1 MKLERISENQIR
13 CTLTRSDLA
22 ERELKISEL
31 AYGTEKA
38 KALFREMMVQA
49 SDELGFEADNIPLI
63 IEAVPVS
70 NECIMLIVTKVEDPE
85 ELDTRFS
92 KFTPSPEDT
101 EDLSDTDDE
110 IYSSADDI
118 LDIFKRLGS
127 DILSKTAELH
137 SISGTA
143 DLPSDT
149 ETTSDDASSEDEEPQ
164 KTILRIYEFRTLNE
178 VSCLSEQLPADFKC
192 GNTLYK
198 NPNNGHYYLVLSSE
212 GVSRTV
218 FGSICRLA
226 SEFGSI
232 QKASQLPYIILMN
245 IMRQSF
251 VKTHCRF
258 FEAYKKCMLRS
269 DSEFHM
275 YKPNKKGYYIAIV
288 TFSSC
293 FIINR
298 IYRPTGLFL
307 RNSFCRASACTR
319 TAI

>member
-1 MKLERISENQIR
+1 
-13 CTLTRSDLA
+13 
-22 ERELKISEL
+22 
-31 AYGTEKA
+31 
-38 KALFREMMVQA
+38 MMVQA

-70 NECIMLIVTKVEDPE
+70 NECIMLIVTKVEV
-85 ELDTRFS
+85 RRSWIHVF
-92 KFTPSPEDT
+92 PSSHLLPRYWS
-101 EDLSDTDDE
+101 LSDTDDE

-149 ETTSDDASSEDEEPQ
+149 ETTSGDASSEDEEPQ

-178 VSCLSEQLPADFKC
+178 VSCLSEQFPADFEC

-232 QKASQLPYIILMN
+232 QKASANTLYYFDEHYETIIRENALQILQKLIRSVCLDQIMN
-245 IMRQSF
+245 FICINL
-251 VKTHCRF
+251 T
-258 FEAYKKCMLRS
+258 KK
-269 DSEFHM
+269 
-275 YKPNKKGYYIAIV
+275 V
-288 TFSSC
+288 T
-293 FIINR
+293 I
-298 IYRPTGLFL
+298 LL
-307 RNSFCRASACTR
+307 
-319 TAI
+319 

>member
-49 SDELGFEADNIPLI
+49 SDELGFEADNIHLI

-149 ETTSDDASSEDEEPQ
+149 ETTSGDASSEDEEPQ
-164 KTILRIYEFRTLNE
+164 KTI
-178 VSCLSEQLPADFKC
+178 
-192 GNTLYK
+192 
-198 NPNNGHYYLVLSSE
+198 
-212 GVSRTV
+212 
-218 FGSICRLA
+218 
-226 SEFGSI
+226 
-232 QKASQLPYIILMN
+232 
-245 IMRQSF
+245 
-251 VKTHCRF
+251 
-258 FEAYKKCMLRS
+258 
-269 DSEFHM
+269 
-275 YKPNKKGYYIAIV
+275 
-288 TFSSC
+288 
-293 FIINR
+293 
-298 IYRPTGLFL
+298 
-307 RNSFCRASACTR
+307 
-319 TAI
+319 

>member
-164 KTILRIYEFRTLNE
+164 KTILRILNCFSGNKCHIMGTCIMIRVMKTVGIDKMCIRTAKCLRTLIHQVAE
-178 VSCLSEQLPADFKC
+178 STDGAADKLGGTIADFI
-192 GNTLYK
+192 G
-198 NPNNGHYYLVLSSE
+198 
-212 GVSRTV
+212 R
-218 FGSICRLA
+218 
-226 SEFGSI
+226 
-232 QKASQLPYIILMN
+232 
-245 IMRQSF
+245 
-251 VKTHCRF
+251 
-258 FEAYKKCMLRS
+258 
-269 DSEFHM
+269 
-275 YKPNKKGYYIAIV
+275 
-288 TFSSC
+288 
-293 FIINR
+293 
-298 IYRPTGLFL
+298 
-307 RNSFCRASACTR
+307 
-319 TAI
+319 

>member
-149 ETTSDDASSEDEEPQ
+149 ETTSGDASSEDEEPQ
-164 KTILRIYEFRTLNE
+164 KTILRIYDFRTLNE

-232 QKASQLPYIILMN
+232 QKASANTLYYFDEHYETIIRENALQ
-245 IMRQSF
+245 I
-251 VKTHCRF
+251 
-258 FEAYKKCMLRS
+258 LRS
-269 DSEFHM
+269 
-275 YKPNKKGYYIAIV
+275 
-288 TFSSC
+288 
-293 FIINR
+293 
-298 IYRPTGLFL
+298 L
-307 RNSFCRASACTR
+307 
-319 TAI
+319 

>member
-1 MKLERISENQIR
+1 MRIEKVSDNQIK
-13 CTLTRSDLA
+13 CTLTREDL
-22 ERELKISEL
+22 ETRHIKLSEL
-31 AYGTEKA
+31 AYGTDKA
-38 KALFREMMVQA
+38 KLLFRDMMQQA
-49 SDELGFEADNIPLI
+49 FSEFGFEAEDIPLM
-63 IEAVPVS
+63 IEAIPVS
-70 NECIMLIVTKVEDPE
+70 RDSVVLLVTKVEDPE

-149 ETTSDDASSEDEEPQ
+149 ETTSGDASSEDEEPQ

-232 QKASQLPYIILMN
+232 QKASANTLYYFDEHYETIIRENALQ
-245 IMRQSF
+245 I
-251 VKTHCRF
+251 
-258 FEAYKKCMLRS
+258 LRS
-269 DSEFHM
+269 
-275 YKPNKKGYYIAIV
+275 
-288 TFSSC
+288 
-293 FIINR
+293 
-298 IYRPTGLFL
+298 L
-307 RNSFCRASACTR
+307 
-319 TAI
+319 

>member
-1 MKLERISENQIR
+1 MKIEKINDNQIR
-13 CTLTRSDLA
+13 CTLTKEDL
-22 ERELKISEL
+22 ETHHIQISEL
-31 AYGTEKA
+31 AYGTDKA
-38 KALFREMMVQA
+38 KQLFRDMMQQA
-49 SDELGFEADNIPLI
+49 QMQFGFEADNIPLM
-63 IEAVPVS
+63 IEAIPVS
-70 NECIMLIVTKVEDPE
+70 TESIVLIITKVEDPE

-232 QKASQLPYIILMN
+232 QKASANTLYYFDEHYETIIRENALQ
-245 IMRQSF
+245 I
-251 VKTHCRF
+251 
-258 FEAYKKCMLRS
+258 LRS
-269 DSEFHM
+269 
-275 YKPNKKGYYIAIV
+275 
-288 TFSSC
+288 
-293 FIINR
+293 
-298 IYRPTGLFL
+298 L
-307 RNSFCRASACTR
+307 
-319 TAI
+319 

>member
-1 MKLERISENQIR
+1 M
-13 CTLTRSDLA
+13 
-22 ERELKISEL
+22 
-31 AYGTEKA
+31 
-38 KALFREMMVQA
+38 
-49 SDELGFEADNIPLI
+49 I

-149 ETTSDDASSEDEEPQ
+149 ETTSGDASSEDEEPQ

-212 GVSRTV
+212 
-218 FGSICRLA
+218 
-226 SEFGSI
+226 
-232 QKASQLPYIILMN
+232 
-245 IMRQSF
+245 QSF

>member
-1 MKLERISENQIR
+1 
-13 CTLTRSDLA
+13 
-22 ERELKISEL
+22 
-31 AYGTEKA
+31 
-38 KALFREMMVQA
+38 
-49 SDELGFEADNIPLI
+49 
-63 IEAVPVS
+63 
-70 NECIMLIVTKVEDPE
+70 MLIVTKVEDPE

-149 ETTSDDASSEDEEPQ
+149 ETTSGDASSEDEEPQ

-232 QKASQLPYIILMN
+232 QKASANTLYYFDEHYETIIRENALQ
-245 IMRQSF
+245 I
-251 VKTHCRF
+251 
-258 FEAYKKCMLRS
+258 LRS
-269 DSEFHM
+269 
-275 YKPNKKGYYIAIV
+275 
-288 TFSSC
+288 
-293 FIINR
+293 
-298 IYRPTGLFL
+298 L
-307 RNSFCRASACTR
+307 
-319 TAI
+319 